1 MNVYSIDDMAEIANA
16 IKTGEPAENDIGSVS
31 DGFFWFPD
39 EMQWAMEWQKEN
51 EADSPHTYFAML
63 LDPDV
68 FKDEEDDDEIKAGIE
83 YWWHR
88 SQIYSAAYL
97 LNNAPKVVSSHSEDI
112 AEESLKQLLKLQK
125 NVKKVFDERGFVTSG
140 PGAKTKD
147 IWHLVRATAQ
157 YIHNN
162 VRGVH

>member
-1 MNVYSIDDMAEIANA
+1 
-16 IKTGEPAENDIGSVS
+16 
-31 DGFFWFPD
+31 
-39 EMQWAMEWQKEN
+39 
-51 EADSPHTYFAML
+51 ML

-112 AEESLKQLLKLQK
+112 AEESLKQLLKMQK
-125 NVKKVFDERGFVTSG
+125 TVKKGFDERGFVTSG

>member
-1 MNVYSIDDMAEIANA
+1 VNVYTIDDMSEIANA
-16 IKTGEPAENDIGSVS
+16 IKSGEPVENDIGSVA

-51 EADSPHTYFAML
+51 KADSPHTYFAML

-68 FKDEEDDDEIKAGIE
+68 FKDEEDDEEIKAGIE

-97 LNNAPKVVSSHSEDI
+97 INNMPKILSNHSEDI
-112 AEESLKQLLKLQK
+112 SNESLKQLLKMQK
-125 NVKKVFDERGFVTSG
+125 EVKKAFDKQGFVTSG
-140 PGAKTKD
+140 PGAKPKD
-147 IWHLVRATAQ
+147 IWQLVRATAQ
-157 YIHNN
+157 YIHNS

>member
-97 LNNAPKVVSSHSEDI
+97 INNKPLVASRYTEDI
-112 AEESLKQLLKLQK
+112 ANDSLRDLLRMQNEVKESFAEKGI
-125 NVKKVFDERGFVTSG
+125 KVGVD
-140 PGAKTKD
+140 AKPKD
-147 IWHLVRATAQ
+147 IWMVIRTTAQ
-157 YIHNN
+157 NIHDN
-162 VRGVH
+162 VRGIH